1 MAKLFSYDNPIW
13 KRMGRVA
20 DFFLLTVLWAVF
32 SLPVLTVGAST
43 AALYDVALRMA
54 ENREG
59 YLFSSFVKAF
69 KANLKQA
76 LAIEGIL
83 LAAGMLIGANLF
95 FLFREKTQMAGMLFW
110 MFLVLAA
117 LLLVMAMLIFP
128 LEARLDTGVRNLFL
142 MTFMVGIRHFSWVL
156 LMLVMELC
164 IIAVGVFVF
173 WPLLLFSAGGIAFL
187 HAKVLVWMIFPKYNW
202 NESKEEQLW
211 QC

>member
-1 MAKLFSYDNPIW
+1 
-13 KRMGRVA
+13 MGRVA

-83 LAAGMLIGANLF
+83 LAAGML
-95 FLFREKTQMAGMLFW
+95 FW

-173 WPLLLFSAGGIAFL
+173 WPLMLFSAGGIAFL

>member
-13 KRMGRVA
+13 KCMGRAA

-32 SLPVLTVGAST
+32 SLPVITIGAST

-83 LAAGMLIGANLF
+83 LA
-95 FLFREKTQMAGMLFW
+95 AGMLFW

>member
-13 KRMGRVA
+13 KCMGRVA

-32 SLPVLTVGAST
+32 SLPVITIGAST
-43 AALYDVALRMA
+43 AALYDVALQMA

-83 LAAGMLIGANLF
+83 LA
-95 FLFREKTQMAGMLFW
+95 AGMLFW

-142 MTFMVGIRHFSWVL
+142 MTFMIGIRHFSWVL

>member
-1 MAKLFSYDNPIW
+1 
-13 KRMGRVA
+13 MGRVA

-32 SLPVLTVGAST
+32 SLPVITIGAST

-69 KANLKQA
+69 KVNLKQA
-76 LAIEGIL
+76 LVIEGIL

-95 FLFREKTQMAGMLFW
+95 FLFREKTQMSGMLFW

-117 LLLVMAMLIFP
+117 
-128 LEARLDTGVRNLFL
+128 
-142 MTFMVGIRHFSWVL
+142 
-156 LMLVMELC
+156 
-164 IIAVGVFVF
+164 
-173 WPLLLFSAGGIAFL
+173 LLLFSAGGIAFL